1 MEPCELQILELVLV
15 GIHCPWPQQTDGAEV
30 DLVPKAPAKEGQLD
44 PVVPGLSS
52 VLPRPAP
59 VGGVGE

>member
-1 MEPCELQILELVLV
+1 M

>member
-1 MEPCELQILELVLV
+1 MQILELVLV
-15 GIHCPWPQQTDGAEV
+15 GIHCPRPQQTDGAEV

-44 PVVPGLSS
+44 PVAPGLSS
-52 VLPRPAP
+52 VLPRPVP